1 MTKYEMKYL
10 MGKPIKE
17 WLKEDRKKSQPLQT
31 PLNHNA
37 PRKEDF
43 IYVPSINLYVAKEKT
58 MHGLNWIDTHK
69 ELAKEKGKRMPT
81 PYEFTEFI
89 KYLLKNPNGTK
100 DASNNEIQLITKEI
114 LEKRDHWRAEHLDVY
129 FEKRNNE
136 MYILTKNKSIADKL
150 DAFFRTDLEEYCE
163 KKKIDELYFCGVY
176 SGVCVYFSAAG
187 AAMRG
192 IQPYL
197 VTDASSTEHLN
208 WHKRN
213 CDNFKTV
220 LGPLITTK
228 QLLRK
233 ISN

>member
-1 MTKYEMKYL
+1 MKYL

-150 DAFFRTDLEEYCE
+150 DAPIIEDCFVELLFNKQGMPTQKSSNQNYIQGKNIFYYHPRTECVARFYANSDRANLNCNRNPTNSNSSLG
-163 KKKIDELYFCGVY
+163 IVY
-176 SGVCVYFSAAG
+176 KSGHF
-187 AAMRG
+187 M
-192 IQPYL
+192 I
-197 VTDASSTEHLN
+197 
-208 WHKRN
+208 
-213 CDNFKTV
+213 
-220 LGPLITTK
+220 
-228 QLLRK
+228 
-233 ISN
+233 ISY

>member
-1 MTKYEMKYL
+1 MVKGLIIVDMSKSYRLDTYNAQKILDNQVKLIDAFNERRLPVIITTGNPKS
-10 MGKPIKE
+10 KPNPIMIRLWGNE
-17 WLKEDRKKSQPLQT
+17 SEE
-31 PLNHNA
+31 N
-37 PRKEDF
+37 
-43 IYVPSINLYVAKEKT
+43 EKR
-58 MHGLNWIDTHK
+58 GLNSLVPEIAN
-69 ELAKEKGKRMPT
+69 AKCSKL
-81 PYEFTEFI
+81 I
-89 KYLLKNPNGTK
+89 KKPEY
-100 DASNNEIQLITKEI
+100 
-114 LEKRDHWRAEHLDVY
+114 
-129 FEKRNNE
+129 
-136 MYILTKNKSIADKL
+136 
-150 DAFFRTDLEEYCE
+150 DAFFRTDLEEYCK